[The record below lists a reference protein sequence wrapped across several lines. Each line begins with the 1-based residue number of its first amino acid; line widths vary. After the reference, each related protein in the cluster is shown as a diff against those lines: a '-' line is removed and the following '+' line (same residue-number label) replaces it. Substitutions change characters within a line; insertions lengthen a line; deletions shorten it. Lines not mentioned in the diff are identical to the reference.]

1 MSKPPGQLQ
10 AAPLAPALR
19 GEGRVPPLTP
29 GPDPRAGVGDAAI
42 AQLRVPDSEPG
53 ASTGVSS
60 AQGRASRVLPCAGAM
75 VQPGPG
81 VRHLCIHTH
90 HPLPWHI
97 APRLP
102 GNRAFPQPCPPGFVP
117 MQRAGGEGRGTR
129 ANSCL
134 VSKGMEKVEMAA
146 KLPFPPPGACWIPA
160 TSLLTATLPTAHAG
174 KALARQRSGS
184 GVSPGPLCRRPGHG
198 ASLIPLSCSSP
209 GLQTPSPAS
218 LA

>member
-29 GPDPRAGVGDAAI
+29 GPDPRAGVGDTAI
-42 AQLRVPDSEPG
+42 ARLWVLASEPG
-53 ASTGVSS
+53 AGTGVSS

-81 VRHLCIHTH
+81 VRHVCIHAH
-90 HPLPWHI
+90 HPLPPHI
-97 APRLP
+97 APHLP
-102 GNRAFPQPCPPGFVP
+102 GNGAFPQPCPPGSVP
-117 MQRAGGEGRGTR
+117 MRWAGGEGRGTR
-129 ANSCL
+129 ANSCF

-160 TSLLTATLPTAHAG
+160 TSLLTATLPTAQAG
-174 KALARQRSGS
+174 EAPARQRSGS
-184 GVSPGPLCRRPGHG
+184 GVSPGPLCQRPGHG
-198 ASLIPLSCSSP
+198 ASLTPLSCSIP
-209 GLQTPSPAS
+209 GFQAPSLAS